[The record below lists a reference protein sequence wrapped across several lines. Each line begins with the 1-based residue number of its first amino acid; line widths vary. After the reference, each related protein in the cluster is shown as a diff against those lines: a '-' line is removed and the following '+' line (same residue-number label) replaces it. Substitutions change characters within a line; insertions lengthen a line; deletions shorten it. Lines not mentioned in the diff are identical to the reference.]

1 MYCMHR
7 SVRRHR
13 STSVRDVR
21 CLDARVRY
29 GMAKCA
35 SRNSRPMRWL
45 VRAELLRA
53 GAGWF
58 ASTVYLWASE
68 GRWAERNVAEP
79 GPGAFEGPAAAREPG
94 WVRPRREGVPVR
106 MLLLLTTRV
115 ANVCFR
121 GACVPITAAAY

>member
-53 GAGWF
+53 GGLRLR
-58 ASTVYLWASE
+58 YLWASE

-106 MLLLLTTRV
+106 MLLLQQRV
-115 ANVCFR
+115 AKRKRLASVEL
-121 GACVPITAAAY
+121 AYITAAAY